1 MSLLACARLQSCTRA
16 LLPGAGTSTADH
28 QPWLLH
34 PAPESEETLLSMDL
48 IKLSTHCLQIISNNR
63 WQQNKDCWEL
73 VLSLSSNKITRPT
86 NSLFHS
92 MQELLQQREMHC
104 TNTNLHRK
112 QTYPFRFQVF
122 SRVIF
127 LVCFLHFPA
136 PSA

>member
-1 MSLLACARLQSCTRA
+1 MSLLVPGCRAAQEPFCLELGQAQQITSPGCYTQHQSRRRL
-16 LLPGAGTSTADH
+16 LSTA
-28 QPWLLH
+28 
-34 PAPESEETLLSMDL
+34 L

-63 WQQNKDCWEL
+63 WQQNKDYWEL

-104 TNTNLHRK
+104 TNTSLHRK